1 MAYVQR
7 FQAQQGAQ
15 VESVLEEVLL
25 EEVEEVEEVEE
36 EEVVEQKQ
44 SVGLVPPVE
53 SLPLPCHRIRRRPHR
68 DLLMS
73 SH

>member
-25 EEVEEVEEVEE
+25 EEVEEVEE

-53 SLPLPCHRIRRRPHR
+53 
-68 DLLMS
+68 
-73 SH
+73 